1 MYSISQLFIYP
12 VKSLGGFE
20 VSSAL
25 LTDRGLQYDRRW
37 MLVDK
42 DGNFLT
48 QREYAVMSLLQTAI
62 ENEQLIIYPK
72 NNPFDKLSVSL
83 HPESQSIYKVKVW
96 DDVCDAQ
103 LVSDAADEWLS
114 DKLSMQCRLVY
125 MPDGER
131 RKVDN
136 RYAHAGEIT
145 SFSDGYPLLIIGQ
158 ASLDDLNNRLE
169 IPLPINRFRPNIV
182 FTGGQPYDEDTMEHI
197 RVNEIDMYG
206 VKLCARCVVTTIDQ
220 TNATKAR
227 EPLKTLAGYRMANN
241 KIYFGQNILHSQA
254 GVLKRGDA
262 IEIVSSKPHAVFD
275 ESA

>member
-1 MYSISQLFIYP
+1 M
-12 VKSLGGFE
+12 
-20 VSSAL
+20 
-25 LTDRGLQYDRRW
+25 
-37 MLVDK
+37 

-48 QREYAVMSLLQTAI
+48 QREYTVMSLLQTAI

-72 NNPFDKLSVSL
+72 NNPSDKLSVSL

-96 DDVCDAQ
+96 DDECDAQ
-103 LVSDAADEWLS
+103 LVSNAADEWLS

-136 RYAHAGEIT
+136 RYAHDGEIT

-241 KIYFGQNILHSQA
+241 KIYFGQNILHSQT
-254 GVLKRGDA
+254 GVLKSGDM
-262 IEIVSSKPHAVFD
+262 IEIISSKPHAVFN